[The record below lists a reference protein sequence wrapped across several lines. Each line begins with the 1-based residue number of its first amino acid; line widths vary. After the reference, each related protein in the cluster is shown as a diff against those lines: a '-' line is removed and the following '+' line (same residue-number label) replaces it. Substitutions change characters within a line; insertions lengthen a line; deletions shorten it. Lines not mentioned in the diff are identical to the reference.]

1 RADRK
6 AAPALQAA
14 AQGSLATGPD
24 RAAGGRRGDRRRLHR
39 LRVVRRG
46 GGSARSSAGRRRDAG
61 GHPDG
66 ERLRCG
72 HAARPAQH
80 HRPPVPQQRVGRAQ
94 HGVPTR
100 RRYDRLGRTTKL
112 TARRAALPSSLT
124 RVHDGP
130 AGGAMTNLTEIL
142 SSEAIDADL
151 AAANKKSLFQ
161 QLAAAAAKLTG
172 LAPKAI
178 VAALNAREKLGST
191 GFGNGAAIPHGKLAG
206 IDRVFGYFVRLD
218 SPIDFQ
224 AVDGLPVDLV
234 FLLLSPP
241 DAGADHLKALASV
254 SRTFR

>member
-1 RADRK
+1 
-6 AAPALQAA
+6 
-14 AQGSLATGPD
+14 
-24 RAAGGRRGDRRRLHR
+24 
-39 LRVVRRG
+39 
-46 GGSARSSAGRRRDAG
+46 
-61 GHPDG
+61 
-66 ERLRCG
+66 
-72 HAARPAQH
+72 
-80 HRPPVPQQRVGRAQ
+80 
-94 HGVPTR
+94 
-100 RRYDRLGRTTKL
+100 
-112 TARRAALPSSLT
+112 
-124 RVHDGP
+124 
-130 AGGAMTNLTEIL
+130 MTNLTEIL

-254 SRTFR
+254 SRTFRDQQILAKLRGARSKDAIYALLAGTEALHAA